1 MAARVLA
8 KLFQIY
14 ATDLVDEN
22 LHRLGIGSSG
32 KQLKSLDA
40 ELLSGMLIVEI
51 SDVQAVL
58 DDYGFRQCAKQFG
71 INENYTKIGLKKE
84 RHIF

>member
-1 MAARVLA
+1 MAARVLV
-8 KLFQIY
+8 KLFQFY

-40 ELLSGMLIVEI
+40 ELLSQTLAIVCPGY
-51 SDVQAVL
+51 VQAVL
-58 DDYGFRQCAKQFG
+58 DDYG
-71 INENYTKIGLKKE
+71 
-84 RHIF
+84 